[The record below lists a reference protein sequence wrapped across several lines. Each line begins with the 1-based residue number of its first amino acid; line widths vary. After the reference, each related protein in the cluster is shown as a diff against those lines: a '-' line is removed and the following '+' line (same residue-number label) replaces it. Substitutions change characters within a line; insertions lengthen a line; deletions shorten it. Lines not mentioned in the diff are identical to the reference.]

1 MGKRGFLLA
10 EETLKIILA
19 VIAIGFLA
27 YLLFSIYAANRDSRN
42 LELARSSLDFLI
54 EEINDEKTEVEIY
67 NPGNWVIL
75 SWSGIEG
82 DDIPLSCS
90 NIGWESCICM
100 TKDLSLPGKGWSRLP
115 GTASEREK
123 LLERSDEGV
132 CRNNPEDFSVKEPI
146 KISSPPITL
155 EVDYENKIIEKAEV
169 EA

>member
-115 GTASEREK
+115 G
-123 LLERSDEGV
+123 
-132 CRNNPEDFSVKEPI
+132 RNNPEDFSVKEPI